1 MGLPHSGM
9 TRRSLVLSALAAAG
23 LRAEGRKG
31 EIFASEAFRYP
42 DPLTEIEVYR
52 LTFPDYSSTLTAYY
66 NRGISNN
73 SNWML
78 CASNRGGSLQG
89 FRLDLKSGEMKQM
102 TQAEG
107 RSPTWRAAR
116 QPVVHYCGTV
126 VHAIS
131 RSNLK
136 ERQLY
141 EVPEGRSRRRI
152 SVGPDGTHV
161 TLVERRG
168 DTSPFAW

>member
-1 MGLPHSGM
+1 MGRPEGGI
-9 TRRSLVLSALAAAG
+9 TRRSLVLSALAAAT
-23 LRAEGRKG
+23 LPAEGHKG
-31 EIFASEAFRYP
+31 EVFPSEAFRYP

-78 CASNRGGSLQG
+78 CASNRGGSMQG

-107 RSPTWRAAR
+107 LDPS
-116 QPVVHYCGTV
+116 
-126 VHAIS
+126 
-131 RSNLK
+131 
-136 ERQLY
+136 
-141 EVPEGRSRRRI
+141 
-152 SVGPDGTHV
+152 
-161 TLVERRG
+161 TL
-168 DTSPFAW
+168 TLAK